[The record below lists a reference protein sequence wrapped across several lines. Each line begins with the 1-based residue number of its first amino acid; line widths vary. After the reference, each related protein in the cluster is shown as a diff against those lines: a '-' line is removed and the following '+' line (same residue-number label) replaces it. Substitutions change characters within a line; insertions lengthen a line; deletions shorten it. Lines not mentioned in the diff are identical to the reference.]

1 MNMNRTNIF
10 RNVNPDESGG
20 HLMNVLASWIK
31 AIMFFILLMTS
42 ASVFGQAERKY
53 IREGNALYDDK
64 KYAEGEIAY
73 RKALD
78 KKQGSYDAAFN
89 VGTTLYKQGKYLDAA
104 TQFGGLTESTKDK
117 DKLAKLYYNLGNSYL
132 KADKLEECVKA
143 YQNSLL
149 NNPGDKDTKFNL
161 SYAMRKLQQQKQQN
175 KQDQNK
181 KDQNKDKKD
190 KDKQNQDK
198 NDQQQKQQQNQDKQG
213 KQGEKQI
220 SPEDAQRMLDAVQ
233 NDEKNLK
240 KKMEEEK
247 ASSEKVKVLKNW

>member
-1 MNMNRTNIF
+1 MK
-10 RNVNPDESGG
+10 E
-20 HLMNVLASWIK
+20 LMV
-31 AIMFFILLMTS
+31 FILLLMS
-42 ASVFGQAERKY
+42 ASVFAQAERKY
-53 IREGNALYDDK
+53 IREGNTLYDNK

-78 KKQGSYDAAFN
+78 KKKSSYDATFN
-89 VGTTLYKQGKYLDAA
+89 VGTSLYKQGKYLDAA

-161 SYAMRKLQQQKQQN
+161 SYALRKIEQQKQQN

-181 KDQNKDKKD
+181 KDQNKDKDKQGKD
-190 KDKQNQDK
+190 KK
-198 NDQQQKQQQNQDKQG
+198 DQQQKDKQQKQQHQDKQG
-213 KQGEKQI
+213 QQGEKQI

-240 KKMEEEK
+240 KRMEEQK
-247 ASSEKVKVLKNW
+247 ASSEKVKVIKNW